1 MRRVQSKL
9 YKENRYD
16 LVVFEIVGFCNAK
29 CPWCITGNRSINESS
44 YPSKFIQ
51 VNDFENAINTLL
63 EGNIIC
69 PGECFMYLCSWG
81 EPMLHPELNMIL
93 RILNKN
99 NIYFALS
106 TNASKIVHFD
116 NDVLENLYELRFSM
130 PGFSQSSY
138 DRIHGFSFDRILR
151 NIYMLIENIEKEGA
165 SVHLT
170 MAYHLYQFNI
180 GEIGAAAK
188 FCKENGIEFAPYVA
202 YLNDF
207 NLLRSYVDKS
217 ISQELLGKMSKDLL
231 LYYVDELIAKAPKNY
246 ECPQFNFLAIDEYCN
261 VLTCCLLPKDHPE
274 YSLGNIFALSY
285 NEIQKGKRSQSVCI
299 DCIKSG
305 ISYWVHNSLVP
316 DFMDDYNYIL
326 EEEQRL
332 QQKDLELQKRDN
344 VINALLD
351 SKSLRLGRALTRPAR
366 YIVDRLK

>member
-1 MRRVQSKL
+1 M
-9 YKENRYD
+9 YKENRYGW
-16 LVVFEIVGFCNAK
+16 VAFEIVGFCNSK
-29 CPWCITGNRSINESS
+29 CPWCMTGNRSIKESS
-44 YPSKFIQ
+44 YPSKLIQ

-63 EGNIIC
+63 DGNIIC
-69 PGECFMYLCSWG
+69 PGVSLIYLCSWG

-116 NDVLENLYELRFSM
+116 NDVLAKLYELRFSM

-138 DRIHGFSFDRILR
+138 DKMHGFSFDRILR
-151 NIYMLIENIEKEGA
+151 NIYMVIENIEKEGA
-165 SVHLT
+165 SVRLT
-170 MAYHLYQFNI
+170 MAYHIYQFNI
-180 GEIGAAAK
+180 GEIRSAAK

-202 YLNDF
+202 YLNDY
-207 NLLRSYVDKS
+207 NLSRTYLDKS
-217 ISQELLGKMSKDLL
+217 ISQEMLRKMSKDLL

-246 ECPQFNFLAIDEYCN
+246 ECPQWDFFTIDEYCN

-274 YSLGNIFALSY
+274 YSLGNIFALSS
-285 NEIQKGKRSQSVCI
+285 NEIQKGKISQRVCI

-305 ISYWVHNSLVP
+305 IAYWAHNALVP
-316 DFMDDYNYIL
+316 DFLDDYNYIL

-332 QQKDLELQKRDN
+332 QQKDLELQERDN
-344 VINALLD
+344 VINTILD
-351 SKSLRLGRALTRPAR
+351 SKSLRLGRALTWPAR